1 MSRALNVNATEA
13 EVRSCAAAKGAAISA
28 IEAILS
34 GGTRVVFA
42 NGADAEVMRGV
53 FVNRMIEGAVTRERW
68 VSGG

>member
-13 EVRSCAAAKGAAISA
+13 EVRTRAAAMGTAISA
-28 IEAILS
+28 IETILS

-42 NGADAEVMRGV
+42 SGADAEVMRGV
-53 FVNRMIEGAVTRERW
+53 FANQLIKGTVTRARW